1 MKKLIV
7 FMMLFAVVQFIF
19 AKTENEQADTR
30 SEADSIRKE
39 AGQKVA
45 RVAEIETALDKVNK
59 DAIKE
64 KDVKWKVCLD
74 NYIGTFKGVSLS
86 AVKAGSK
93 IEELILAGQMDEAKN
108 QLILLRGLA
117 ESAEKTLTESQTCER
132 QLTRVDAQS
141 SVIKEVNSKITG
153 TLSNES
159 VNDAMGIGFSS
170 EFVADTDKSVVSG
183 SGLAD
188 AGGVDSSD
196 VNVESPGSQGEAPGS
211 ETEIEDIIDTPDII
225 DVSPTK

>member
-7 FMMLFAVVQFIF
+7 FMMLFAVVQFLF
-19 AKTENEQADTR
+19 AKTESESADNRGET
-30 SEADSIRKE
+30 DSIRKE
-39 AGQKVA
+39 AGQKVT

-59 DAIKE
+59 EAVKE

-86 AVKAGSK
+86 ASKAGSK
-93 IEELILAGQMDEAKN
+93 IEELIVAGQIEEAKN

-141 SVIKEVNSKITG
+141 SITKEVNKQITG
-153 TLSNES
+153 TNSKDN
-159 VNDAMGIGFSS
+159 VNDAMGVGFDD
-170 EFVADTDKSVVSG
+170 EFVSDKDKGLVAG
-183 SGLAD
+183 SDLAD
-188 AGGVDSSD
+188 AAGVDGND
-196 VNVESPGSQGEAPGS
+196 VNS
-211 ETEIEDIIDTPDII
+211 ETPGTSGGETASEMEYTGVVDVPDVV